1 MRVFLI
7 LRNGQQSPDNTH
19 QWTSGH
25 HVGEGSRCQVP
36 AGDSQQGL
44 QEGLELLQVVEVL
57 VPGKH
62 LNQTL
67 SMRSKI
73 NTNKNEQKEKK
84 NKKKMLGGYSLFYRM
99 VSKVLTTLISG
110 HHLGEGSRCQVP
122 AADSQQGLQNGV
134 DHLQVV
140 EVLITGK
147 QFKQLLDHI

>member
-1 MRVFLI
+1 MNTNEQKEEQNKTVVRVFLI

-57 VPGKH
+57 IPGKH
-62 LNQTL
+62 LNQTS

-84 NKKKMLGGYSLFYRM
+84 NKKNCWEAIPYSTEW
-99 VSKVLTTLISG
+99 SAKS
-110 HHLGEGSRCQVP
+110 
-122 AADSQQGLQNGV
+122 
-134 DHLQVV
+134 
-140 EVLITGK
+140 
-147 QFKQLLDHI
+147 